1 MEPAKF
7 LSLLE
12 KHLPPASVP
21 YCYQLW
27 KDYPFDFKLR
37 KKRISKVGDFTCRHG
52 KTPVI
57 TINRDSH
64 PYLFLMTYVHEVAH
78 LMVHRQYGWKLEAH
92 GDQWKITFV
101 QLMNPMLRED
111 IYPLYLL
118 TVLRKHM
125 MDPKASSFSDPM
137 LTHAF
142 RHFDEQ
148 QKAVT
153 LLSDLPEG
161 SVFGLHGRWFQKGL
175 LRRTRVLCK
184 EIKTKRNY
192 LVPHDVPVE
201 VGQLTI
207 GI

>member
-1 MEPAKF
+1 
-7 LSLLE
+7 
-12 KHLPPASVP
+12 
-21 YCYQLW
+21 
-27 KDYPFDFKLR
+27 
-37 KKRISKVGDFTCRHG
+37 
-52 KTPVI
+52 
-57 TINRDSH
+57 
-64 PYLFLMTYVHEVAH
+64 
-78 LMVHRQYGWKLEAH
+78 
-92 GDQWKITFV
+92 
-101 QLMNPMLRED
+101 MNPMLRED
-111 IYPLYLL
+111 IYPMYIL

-142 RHFDEQ
+142 RHFDEH

-161 SVFGLHGRWFQKGL
+161 SVFCLHGRWFQKGL
-175 LRRTRVLCK
+175 LKRTRVLCK

-192 LVPHDVPVE
+192 LVPNDVPVE